1 MKGSGTERITEFY
14 GPGIVELSRLTTGK
28 ATKEIDEFAAFLI
41 AHGYDPLKVQGFFAP
56 LAHGVDVI
64 DHSQHAREFYT
75 YVNATGH
82 LINEGIVASMSLLQE
97 LSNELT
103 AEAQPL
109 MRLRAPWGTYIGF
122 APAIVGLEWIGLRLI
137 GMVSLKG
144 LDQVEVGEIA
154 PFAPGEVEAAPVDPG
169 ESLVALLRQMFH
181 ENADGTPSSVPP
193 ATTHERYVP
202 NEIVICAPQSAA
214 ANDDVLIGVWDPVS
228 DDVLNPVHIP
238 RGDFL
243 RLFSLSGDLTPESL
257 NLRKDTVR
265 DIYQRLSDRAP
276 AKPVP
281 LARYRSSNETF
292 VLGEVVE
299 KL

>member
-1 MKGSGTERITEFY
+1 M
-14 GPGIVELSRLTTGK
+14 
-28 ATKEIDEFAAFLI
+28 
-41 AHGYDPLKVQGFFAP
+41 AHGYDQKKVQGFFAP
-56 LAHGVDVI
+56 LARGVDMI
-64 DHSQHAREFYT
+64 DHTQHAREFYA

-82 LINEGIVASMSLLQE
+82 LVNESIVASMSLLQE

-109 MRLRAPWGTYIGF
+109 MRLRAPWGTYVGF

-144 LDQVEVGEIA
+144 LDQVDVGEIA
-154 PFAPGEVEAAPVDPG
+154 PFAPGEVEATPVEPG
-169 ESLVALLRQMFH
+169 ESLVGLLRQIYH
-181 ENADGTPSSVPP
+181 EDAEGESATVPT
-193 ATTHERYVP
+193 ATTHERHVP
-202 NEIVICAPQSAA
+202 NEIVICAPQSAT
-214 ANDDVLIGVWDPVS
+214 ANDEVLIGVWDPIS
-228 DDVLNPVHIP
+228 DDVLNPIRIP

-257 NLRKDTVR
+257 DVRKEIVR

-276 AKPVP
+276 AEPVP
-281 LARYRSSNETF
+281 LATYRARNETEAF